1 MASISALGIGSGL
14 DLNGLLDQLNEA
26 ERAKL
31 EPVERQIESQQVRI
45 SAYGELQGALAAFEG
60 AVGRLASPE
69 LFQSLSANVTGDAL
83 QAAADADAAPG
94 QYQLEVAHLASAG
107 SLASQRID
115 VALEEPVTDREA
127 TLTLAFGNAPEGE
140 FDAIDISVAAGS
152 TLEEVRDAI
161 NAHEGAN
168 VSASVVNDG
177 EGYRL
182 ALMSNDTGEAASL
195 TGMTFED
202 GFFADG
208 VIVSDAE
215 DPDEGVVVQPGRDAA
230 FSVNG
235 IAIVSPTNQVEGAIQ
250 GVTLEL
256 QQPGSATLGVEQ
268 DTLAVREAVS
278 GFVEAYNA
286 LKGTIGELT
295 AFDAESGRAGELLGD
310 SAVRTI
316 ESRLRSD
323 LSSMVGDPAQGEL
336 AMLSELGISL
346 SLDGTLSL
354 DPAEL
359 DMAIANDMGAVERFF
374 SGGEDAPGMAGRL
387 AETSGQLLG
396 SNGALTNAIGGAE
409 NRIESLNQRYVRM
422 EQGIAQTIERYRV
435 QFGQLDGMIAQMNQ
449 TSDYLTQQFAAMDAQ
464 LGRD

>member
-26 ERAKL
+26 ERGKL
-31 EPVERQIESQQVRI
+31 EPIERQIESQQVRI
-45 SAYGELQGALAAFEG
+45 SAYGELQGALSAFEG
-60 AVGRLASPE
+60 AANQLANPE
-69 LFQSLSANVTGDAL
+69 LFQSLSANVGGEAL

-94 QYQLEVAHLASAG
+94 QYQVEVAHLASAG

-115 VALEEPVTDREA
+115 VAPDETLTDSGG
-127 TLTLAFGNAPEGE
+127 TLTLAFGKAPEGE
-140 FDAIDISVAAGS
+140 PDAIDITVAAGS

-168 VSASVVNDG
+168 VSASLVNDG

-182 ALMSNDTGEAASL
+182 ALMSNETGEAASV
-195 TGMTFED
+195 TGMAFED

-208 VIVSDAE
+208 VAVSEPE
-215 DPDEGVVVQPGRDAA
+215 DEVEGVVVQKGRDAD

-235 IAIVSPTNQVEGAIQ
+235 INITSPTNQVEGAIQ
-250 GVTLEL
+250 GVTLDL
-256 QQPGSATLGVEQ
+256 QQPGSANLQVEQ
-268 DTLAVREAVS
+268 DTRAVREAVG

-286 LKGTIGELT
+286 LKSTIGEQT
-295 AFDAESGRAGELLGD
+295 EFDADSGRAGELLGD

-323 LSSMVGDPAQGEL
+323 LSTMVGDSAQGEF
-336 AMLSELGISL
+336 AMLSDLGISL
-346 SLDGTLSL
+346 KLDGTLSL
-354 DPAEL
+354 DDAEL

-374 SGGEDAPGMAGRL
+374 AGSGETPGMAGRL

-409 NRIESLNQRYVRM
+409 NRIESLGQRYVRM
-422 EQGIAQTIERYRV
+422 EQGIEQTLERYRT

>member
-26 ERAKL
+26 ERGKL

-60 AVGRLASPE
+60 AVGRLASSE
-69 LFQSLSANVTGDAL
+69 LFQSLSANVNGDAL

-94 QYQLEVAHLASAG
+94 QYQLEVEQLASAG

-115 VALEEPVTDREA
+115 VELDEALTDSDS
-127 TLTLAFGNAPEGE
+127 TLTLAFGNAPDGKP
-140 FDAIDISVAAGS
+140 DAIHISVAAGS

-161 NAHEGAN
+161 NAHESAN
-168 VSASVVNDG
+168 VSASLVNDG

-182 ALMSNDTGEAASL
+182 ALMSNETGEAASV

-215 DPDEGVVVQPGRDAA
+215 DPDEGLVVQPGRDAA

-235 IAIVSPTNQVEGAIQ
+235 IGITSPTNQVEGAIQ
-250 GVTLEL
+250 GVTLDL

-295 AFDAESGRAGELLGD
+295 AFDADSGRAGELLGD

-354 DPAEL
+354 DSAEL

-374 SGGEDAPGMAGRL
+374 AGGEDAPGMAGRL

-409 NRIESLNQRYVRM
+409 SRVESLNQRYVRM

>member
-26 ERAKL
+26 ERGKL

-60 AVGRLASPE
+60 AVGRLAEPS
-69 LFQSLSANVTGDAL
+69 LFQSLSVNVNGDAL

-94 QYQLEVAHLASAG
+94 QYQVEVEQLASAG

-115 VALEEPVTDREA
+115 VELDEALTDSDS
-127 TLTLAFGNAPEGE
+127 TLTLAFGNAPDGKP
-140 FDAIDISVAAGS
+140 DAIHISVAAGS

-195 TGMTFED
+195 TDMTFET

-215 DPDEGVVVQPGRDAA
+215 DSDEGVVVQPGRDAA

-235 IAIVSPTNQVEGAIQ
+235 IGITSPTNQVEGAIQ
-250 GVTLEL
+250 GVTLDL

-278 GFVEAYNA
+278 AFVEAYNA

-316 ESRLRSD
+316 ESRLRND
-323 LSSMVGDPAQGEL
+323 LSAMVGDPAQGEL

-346 SLDGTLSL
+346 KLDGTLSL
-354 DPAEL
+354 DDAEL

-374 SGGEDAPGMAGRL
+374 AGGEDAPGMAGRL

-422 EQGIAQTIERYRV
+422 EQGIAQTIERYRT

>member
-26 ERAKL
+26 ERGKL

-94 QYQLEVAHLASAG
+94 QYQLEVAQLASAG

-115 VALEEPVTDREA
+115 VALDEALTDREA
-127 TLTLAFGNAPEGE
+127 TLTLAFGNAPEGKP
-140 FDAIDISVAAGS
+140 DTIDITVAAGS

-182 ALMSNDTGEAASL
+182 ALMSNATGEAASL
-195 TGMTFED
+195 TGMTFEE

-215 DPDEGVVVQPGRDAA
+215 DADEGVVVQPGRDAA

-250 GVTLEL
+250 GVTLDL

-295 AFDAESGRAGELLGD
+295 AFDADSGRAGELLGD

-316 ESRLRSD
+316 ESRLRND

-359 DMAIANDMGAVERFF
+359 DIAIANDMGAVERFF
-374 SGGEDAPGMAGRL
+374 AGGEDAPGMAGRL
-387 AETSGQLLG
+387 AETSSQLLG